1 MANSDPVLYSFGLW
15 ILYVLLPL
23 IPAVVIFKLFPDTKV
38 TVSGPLQNLTVNATG
53 AFAAYVV
60 TVALG
65 FVPVNNA
72 VTQITVSRDYPY
84 EGVIVDLGDNQDID
98 SDQFYSRSVIA
109 STNGAHQT
117 RDYRFVLL
125 LKHPVDKN
133 NPQRVLLKYWEGNAP
148 SGLGSPPAS
157 TIVPMELVATDS
169 FPQRFRL
176 QIQNNQP
183 KVVPET
189 KK

>member
-38 TVSGPLQNLTVNATG
+38 TVSRPLQNLTVNATG

-84 EGVIVDLGDNQDID
+84 EGVIVDVGDNQDID
-98 SDQFYSRSVIA
+98 SDQFYSRYDTA

-117 RDYRFVLL
+117 RDYRFVLI
-125 LKHPVDKN
+125 LKHPVDKA
-133 NPQRVLLKYWEGNAP
+133 NPETVLLKYWEGNAP
-148 SGLGSPPAS
+148 SGLGLPPIS
-157 TIVPMELVATDS
+157 TTVPMELVATNS

-176 QIQNNQP
+176 QTKNGRLMA
-183 KVVPET
+183 VPET
-189 KK
+189 K